1 MQIMG
6 EKLLII
12 MFQKNIPYHTV
23 SDGTQYRVLASVTS
37 TQELV
42 CFYIYI
48 FWGLY
53 SDNHDEKSKMG
64 LCTGIVQK
72 KSILVENT
80 TFRKG
85 LKGKLGYIRMVTLC
99 PQDEL

>member
-1 MQIMG
+1 
-6 EKLLII
+6 
-12 MFQKNIPYHTV
+12 
-23 SDGTQYRVLASVTS
+23 
-37 TQELV
+37 
-42 CFYIYI
+42 
-48 FWGLY
+48 
-53 SDNHDEKSKMG
+53 MG
-64 LCTGIVQK
+64 LGTGIVQDTSGQDVT

>member
-1 MQIMG
+1 M
-6 EKLLII
+6 LL
-12 MFQKNIPYHTV
+12 H
-23 SDGTQYRVLASVTS
+23 L
-37 TQELV
+37 
-42 CFYIYI
+42 YIL
-48 FWGLY
+48 GLY

-64 LCTGIVQK
+64 LGTGIVQDTSGQDVT

-99 PQDEL
+99 PHDEL

>member
-1 MQIMG
+1 MLQR
-6 EKLLII
+6 
-12 MFQKNIPYHTV
+12 NIPYHTV

-48 FWGLY
+48 FWDLY

-64 LCTGIVQK
+64 LCTGIVQDTSGQDVS

-80 TFRKG
+80 TFSKG

>member
-1 MQIMG
+1 MLQR
-6 EKLLII
+6 
-12 MFQKNIPYHTV
+12 NIPYHTV
-23 SDGTQYRVLASVTS
+23 SDGTHYRVLASVTS
-37 TQELV
+37 TQEWV

-48 FWGLY
+48 FWDLY

-64 LCTGIVQK
+64 LGTGIVQDTSGQDVT

-99 PQDEL
+99 PHDEL